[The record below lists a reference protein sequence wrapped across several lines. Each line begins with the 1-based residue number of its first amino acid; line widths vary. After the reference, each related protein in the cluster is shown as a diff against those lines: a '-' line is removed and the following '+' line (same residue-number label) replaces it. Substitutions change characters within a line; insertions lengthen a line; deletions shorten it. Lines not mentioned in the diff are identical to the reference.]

1 MPSDGEQI
9 AGTFTGEDGREVSV
23 TVEAVNAE
31 IESIIGAVT
40 LGEGAGDELRVEER
54 EPGGLLRLRVKLF
67 EEDAVKDGLMLGTV
81 NSDGGALMLTPGP
94 VWYLPKAEGAP
105 YGVLVVDSMDRL
117 QPVEGVPIEKR
128 VEPAT
133 GGHRPDRIAVYLD
146 GEPLGI
152 GPLIFAV
159 AFVRGAMAA
168 YEKMQQENGRRPS
181 QRRKQSTR
189 VKAVEIPLD
198 PITQQLFRISKERV
212 EAEDYWG
219 SDEEDKEEDRELGAP
234 ITIQTGNG
242 GSVVL
247 RVGTSQEDITTSP
260 AEYVLGFRDGFWYD
274 YASTLAFSG
283 QNEITG
289 AQLLKMC
296 GYSNP
301 YAANMR
307 KTMSEA
313 AAACS
318 KAADT
323 KMALDTTGETRN
335 KRKGNRRIIQSVR
348 LTRLANWDVELLRL
362 EGEDGEPEE
371 VYDFTLHLHGSPEEA
386 LPLASY
392 THARKMLTTAERE
405 EWSFET
411 VKRVSLEAKQMWHY
425 VLRRIHDNTN
435 KTIRFETLWDVLDFD
450 PPTVAAKVKEK
461 GGTVRKRTPEEIE
474 RATKKAIEARRGR
487 LLKTLEKML
496 TEKTGGKFHTD
507 KNGVRRYQYQRL
519 ISGWS
524 YSKDRKT
531 GKVDGIKIKPL
542 PRNESS

>member
-1 MPSDGEQI
+1 MTSGEELI
-9 AGTFTGEDGREVSV
+9 AGTVIEDDGNKVPVPVS
-23 TVEAVNAE
+23 AVNPL
-31 IESIIGAVT
+31 IGDAINAVT
-40 LGEGAGDELRVEER
+40 FGEGAGDELRVEER
-54 EPGGLLRLRVKLF
+54 ELDGLLRLHIKLF
-67 EEDAVKDGLMLGTV
+67 DEEAGRDGMPLVPTNGENGLI
-81 NSDGGALMLTPGP
+81 LTPGP

-105 YGVLVVDSMDRL
+105 QGILIVDSMDRL
-117 QPVEGVPIEKR
+117 RPFGDEPIEKY
-128 VEPAT
+128 VEPGT
-133 GGHRPDRIAVYLD
+133 GDHRPDRIALYLD
-146 GEPLGI
+146 GEPMGI
-152 GPLIFAV
+152 GSLIFAV
-159 AFVRGAMAA
+159 AFVRGTIAA
-168 YEKMQQENGRRPS
+168 YEKILKDSSRKPTS
-181 QRRKQSTR
+181 RRKQSTR
-189 VKAVEIPLD
+189 VKSVEIPLD
-198 PITQQLFRISKERV
+198 PITQQLFRISKEHV
-212 EAEDYWG
+212 EAMDYWG
-219 SDEEDKEEDRELGAP
+219 NDESDKEEDRELGTP
-234 ITIQTGNG
+234 ITINTGNG

-247 RVGTSQEDITTSP
+247 RVGTSQEDITTNP
-260 AEYVLGFRDGFWYD
+260 ADYVLGFRDGFWYD

-301 YAANMR
+301 YAADMK
-307 KTMSEA
+307 KTMREA
-313 AAACS
+313 AAACA

-323 KMALDTTGETRN
+323 KISIDTTGEKRN
-335 KRKGNRRIIQSVR
+335 KRKGNRKIIQSVR

-362 EGEDGEPEE
+362 EGEDGEPDE
-371 VYDFTLHLHGSPEEA
+371 VYDFTLHLHGTPNEA

-425 VLRRIHDNTN
+425 VLRRIHDHTN
-435 KTIRFETLWDVLDFD
+435 KTINLETMWNVLDFD
-450 PPTVAAKVKEK
+450 SPEVATAVKEK
-461 GGTVRKRTPEEIE
+461 DGTERERTPEEVE
-474 RATKKAIEARRGR
+474 RATKKATEARRGR

-507 KNGVRRYQYQRL
+507 KNGVRQYQYQRL

-542 PRNESS
+542 PHNKSS